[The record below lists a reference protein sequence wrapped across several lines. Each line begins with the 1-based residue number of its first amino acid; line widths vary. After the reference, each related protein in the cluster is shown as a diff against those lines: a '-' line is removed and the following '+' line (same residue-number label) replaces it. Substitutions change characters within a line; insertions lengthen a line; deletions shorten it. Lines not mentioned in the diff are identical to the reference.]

1 MIKAETIM
9 DALNHIDVA
18 ACSYDEW
25 RQVGMALKE
34 AGLGCDTWD
43 NWSRNDS
50 RYHFGECQK
59 KWESFRG
66 SSNPV
71 TAATVIQMAQERG
84 WKYLDNGA
92 MDWDDKITVD
102 MPAQASDSDRNQTLA
117 NVSVLPERSRK
128 PAVFPAVKMPVPPE
142 DLQGSGETI
151 RYLQTLF
158 DPSDHV
164 SYVTSDVWKDMDGS
178 WKPKVGCYDRTAGEL
193 VSQLEKY
200 PDDPGAVFGDWQEEA
215 GAWIRFNPVDGLPPD
230 KEAGEKGLS
239 DRHITRFDYALV
251 ECDTV
256 SVEEQ
261 YAAYTALELPI
272 ACLVHSGGKSLHAIV
287 RVDAADEAQ
296 YYDRVNRL
304 YAILAEQGVGIDI
317 QNKNPSRLSRLP
329 GVMRNG
335 RRQYLVA
342 TNMGKKS
349 WAEWE
354 AFVSNGLG
362 AEPVMVLDP
371 DVSPIPENQTVME
384 EPISGDA
391 ISSEEEDDLDLPPIE
406 CLADYKGR
414 IPELPE
420 ALIEGILRRSHKL
433 LISGPSKAGKSYLL
447 HELAI
452 AVAEGKDWLGF
463 RCRKSRVLY
472 MNLEIDKISCVHRF
486 FKIYEALN
494 YETEHIWDI
503 DFWNLRGRAI
513 PLDAL
518 VPIIIKRIRAKNYGL
533 VIIDPIYKVLTGDE
547 NSASDMSYFCNQ
559 FDKICNTVG
568 CAVVYA
574 HHHSKGSQS
583 NKKAIDRSS
592 GSGVFARDPDAVL
605 DIIKLAYPGETD
617 QGPSAWRLEGSLREF
632 AGFKPVNFFF
642 DYPVHFLD
650 TTGKLDQCPTEG
662 SYGANLQKS
671 SKRSYPKERRERLD
685 EAYEVLAESGM
696 VRVSDLAEFMGVS
709 EKTVRKY
716 INENKQNYKV
726 NQSVVIRKPDKQ
738 SPGGK

>member
-9 DALNHIDVA
+9 DALDHIDVA

-34 AGLGCDTWD
+34 AGFSCDTWD

-66 SSNPV
+66 SSNPL
-71 TAATVIQMAQERG
+71 TAATVIQMAQGRG

-102 MPAQASDSDRNQTLA
+102 MPAQASDSNRNQTLPTA
-117 NVSVLPERSRK
+117 PVLPERRRK
-128 PAVFPAVKMPVPPE
+128 PAAFPAVNMPAPPE
-142 DLQGSGETI
+142 DLQGSVEAI

-193 VSQLEKY
+193 ASQLEKY
-200 PDDPGAVFGDWQEEA
+200 PDDPGAVFGDWQEGA

-230 KEAGEKGLS
+230 QEAGERGLS
-239 DRHITRFDYALV
+239 NGHIIRYSYALV
-251 ECDTV
+251 ECDTIP
-256 SVEEQ
+256 VEEQ
-261 YAAYTALELPI
+261 YAAYVALELPI

-287 RVDAADEAQ
+287 RVDAADEAE
-296 YYDRVNRL
+296 YYKRVERL
-304 YAILAEQGVGIDI
+304 YAVLTERGVEIDQ

-329 GVMRNG
+329 GVTRNG
-335 RRQYLVA
+335 RRQYLLA

-354 AFVSNGLG
+354 AYVSNGLG
-362 AEPVMVLDP
+362 AEPVMVPEL
-371 DVSPIPENQTVME
+371 DVSPVHENQTVME
-384 EPISGDA
+384 EPIPEEA
-391 ISSEEEDDLDLPPIE
+391 ISSGEEDDLDLPPIE

-472 MNLEIDKISCVHRF
+472 VNLEIDKDSCICRF
-486 FKIYEALN
+486 FKIYDALN
-494 YETEHIWDI
+494 YETEHIRDI
-503 DFWNLRGRAI
+503 DFWNLRGHAK
-513 PLDAL
+513 PLDEL
-518 VPIIIKRIRAKNYGL
+518 VPIIIKRIKAKNYGL

-547 NSASDMSYFCNQ
+547 NCASDMSYFCNQ
-559 FDKICNTVG
+559 FDRICNTVG
-568 CAVVYA
+568 CAVVYC

-632 AGFKPVNFFF
+632 ADFKPVNFFF
-642 DYPVHFLD
+642 DCPVHYLD
-650 TTGKLDQCPTEG
+650 TAGKLEQCPTEG
-662 SYGANLQKS
+662 SSGANLQKS
-671 SKRSYPKERRERLD
+671 PKRSSPKERRENLD
-685 EAYEVLAESGM
+685 QAYDALAKNGA
-696 VRVSDLAEFMGVS
+696 VRVSDLAEFMGLT
-709 EKTVRKY
+709 EKTVRTHVREY
-716 INENKQNYKV
+716 KQDYEIDH
-726 NQSVVIRKPDKQ
+726 SIVICKHRKQ
-738 SPGGK
+738 SPEGE

>member
-9 DALNHIDVA
+9 DALDHIDVA

-34 AGLGCDTWD
+34 AGFSCDTWD

-66 SSNPV
+66 SSNPL
-71 TAATVIQMAQERG
+71 TAATVIQMAQGRG

-102 MPAQASDSDRNQTLA
+102 MPAQASDSNRKQMLA

-128 PAVFPAVKMPVPPE
+128 PAAFPAVKMPVPPE
-142 DLQGSGETI
+142 DLQGSGEAI

-158 DPSDHV
+158 NPSDYV

-193 VSQLEKY
+193 ISRLEKY
-200 PDDPGAVFGDWQEEA
+200 SDDPGAVFGDWQEGA

-230 KEAGEKGLS
+230 QEAGERGLS
-239 DRHITRFDYALV
+239 NRHITRFGYALV
-251 ECDTV
+251 ECDTIP
-256 SVEEQ
+256 VEEQ
-261 YAAYTALELPI
+261 YAAYVALELPI

-287 RVDAADEAQ
+287 RVDAADEAE
-296 YYDRVNRL
+296 YYKRVERL
-304 YAILAEQGVGIDI
+304 YAVLTERGVEIDQ

-329 GVMRNG
+329 GVTRNG
-335 RRQYLVA
+335 RRQYLLA

-354 AFVSNGLG
+354 AYVSNGLG
-362 AEPVMVLDP
+362 AEPVMVPEL
-371 DVSPIPENQTVME
+371 DVSPVPENQTVME
-384 EPISGDA
+384 DPIPEEA
-391 ISSEEEDDLDLPPIE
+391 ISSGEEDDLELPPIE
-406 CLADYKGR
+406 CLANYKGR
-414 IPELPE
+414 IPELPKP
-420 ALIEGILRRSHKL
+420 LIYGVLRDSHKL
-433 LISGPSKAGKSYLL
+433 LIAGPSKAGKSFLL

-472 MNLEIDKISCVHRF
+472 INLEIDKISCVHRF
-486 FKIYEALN
+486 FNIYEALN
-494 YETEHIWDI
+494 YEAEHIQDI
-503 DFWNLRGRAI
+503 DFWNLRGQAK
-513 PLDAL
+513 PLDEL
-518 VPIIIKRIRAKNYGL
+518 VPIIIKRIKAKNYGL

-547 NSASDMSYFCNQ
+547 NSASDMSYFGNQ
-559 FDKICNTVG
+559 IDKICNTVG
-568 CAVVYA
+568 CAVVYC
-574 HHHSKGSQS
+574 HHHSKGAQGS
-583 NKKAIDRSS
+583 KKAVDRAS
-592 GSGVFARDPDAVL
+592 GSGVFSRDADAIL
-605 DIIKLAYPGETD
+605 DIIKLADPDETD
-617 QGPSAWRLEGSLREF
+617 KGPSAWRLEGSLREF

-671 SKRSYPKERRERLD
+671 SKRSFPKERRERLD
-685 EAYEVLAESGM
+685 EAYETLAESGM
-696 VRVSDLAEFMGVS
+696 VRVSDLAEFMEVS

-716 INENKQNYKV
+716 INENKQVYEV
-726 NQSVVIRKPDKQ
+726 NQSVVIRKHKKQ
-738 SPGGK
+738 SPEGK